1 MTTSTAPALPVVS
14 LSRWPDFSALT
25 ALFVFAVRQ
34 CLRGRRL
41 LVLALLFAL
50 PNALTALIALSGTH
64 PPTEVLEFAF
74 PFNLIPHALAPLA
87 ALLYASGLIRDETEE
102 QTLTYLLMR
111 PLPRWALYVVKFLA
125 ALLVTCLLT
134 AFFILLTFAVIAA
147 TSPEPWADGLVRRAL
162 TTAGALA
169 LAEIGYCAVF
179 GFMGLVTK
187 RSLLLGV
194 GYIIIFEGLLASLD
208 TVARRLTVMY
218 YFRVLILRWL
228 EPERGR
234 DWAIDLETAPTAQTC
249 VLVLLG
255 VGFVLTAL
263 SAAVFAR
270 SEFRMKTPEGN

>member
-1 MTTSTAPALPVVS
+1 MTPSTTAIT
-14 LSRWPDFSALT
+14 LSRWPDFSALA
-25 ALFVFAVRQ
+25 ALFVLALRQ

-41 LVLALLFAL
+41 LILSLLFAL
-50 PNALTALIALSGTH
+50 PSILTLLITLSGSH
-64 PPTEVLEFAF
+64 PPIEVLEFAF

-87 ALLYASGLIRDETEE
+87 ALLYAAGLIRDETEE

-111 PLPRWALYVVKFLA
+111 PLPRWALYLVKFLA

-134 AFFILLTFAVIAA
+134 GVFTLLTFAIIDITSNEPIA
-147 TSPEPWADGLVRRAL
+147 DDLMRRAL

-169 LAEIGYCAVF
+169 LAQVGYCAVF

-234 DWAIDLETAPTAQTC
+234 DWAIDLETAPSADTC
-249 VLVLLG
+249 VWVLLSVG
-255 VGFVLTAL
+255 VVLTAL
-263 SAAVFAR
+263 SAVVFAR